1 MDKTHTLRIGG
12 TSFSILSE
20 ESDAY
25 IRSLE
30 RQVNSM
36 LESAQLKGATSQK
49 AALFV
54 CMELCDML
62 RKKEMELDTLN
73 NQLSE
78 YKSLKSENKKKS
90 CDDIFFPD
98 KDQISF
104 F

>member
-1 MDKTHTLRIGG
+1 MDKTYTLRIGG

-30 RQVNSM
+30 RQVNS
-36 LESAQLKGATSQK
+36 LIEGALLKGATNQK

-62 RKKEMELDTLN
+62 RKKEIELDLIKD
-73 NQLSE
+73 QLSE
-78 YKSLKSENKKKS
+78 FKSSKNDSRKKS

-98 KDQISF
+98 KEQISF